1 MKKKE
6 LIKHLYHFIM
16 ELAMKVDR
24 KDFDKLR
31 DKWNILIEECETK
44 IKINGNKP
52 N

>member
-1 MKKKE
+1 MKDKE

-31 DKWNILIEECETK
+31 VEWETLNKEIETK
-44 IKINGNKP
+44 LKING
-52 N
+52 

>member
-1 MKKKE
+1 MKDKE

-31 DKWNILIEECETK
+31 DKWNILMEECETK
-44 IKINGNKP
+44 IKIDGKQE
-52 N
+52 